1 MSMTSYEAT
10 QYLAGMIEAI
20 QVLHAQARLVA
31 DEHNLTFDITL
42 EGGRNYDTQHDYA
55 PTNGW
60 QSSSYN
66 C

>member
-1 MSMTSYEAT
+1 MNQHEAT
-10 QYLAGMIEAI
+10 QYIAGLVEAI
-20 QVLHAQARLVA
+20 QVLHAQARAVA
-31 DEHNLTFDITL
+31 DEHDIAFDITF
-42 EGGRNYDTQHDYA
+42 EGGRNYNVTADYS